1 MKFPPWLPLYGDP
14 SFRGDCPTESA
25 EQMTFINR
33 LRQKHPDT
41 LGKIVVHIKNEGK
54 RHAWQ
59 ADCDK
64 ALGMTTG
71 ACDIIIPGN
80 PTLMIELK
88 RRDHTKSRFQPGQL
102 EYMQAAQA
110 AGAIVCVALGA
121 DAAMEAIM
129 DWF

>member
-1 MKFPPWLPLYGDP
+1 MKVPPWLPLYGDP
-14 SFRGDCPTESA
+14 SYRGDCPTESA
-25 EQMTFINR
+25 EQVTFINR
-33 LRQKHPDT
+33 LRRDFPGT

-59 ADCDK
+59 SDRDK
-64 ALGMTTG
+64 AMGMTTG
-71 ACDIIIPGN
+71 ACDIIIPGA

-102 EYMQAAQA
+102 EYMQEAQA
-110 AGAIVCVALGA
+110 AGAVVCVALGA
-121 DAAMEAIM
+121 DAAMDAVK

>member
-1 MKFPPWLPLYGDP
+1 MKVPPWLPLYGDP
-14 SFRGDCPTESA
+14 SFRGDCPTESS

-33 LRQKHPDT
+33 LRREFHAT

-54 RHAWQ
+54 RHTWQ
-59 ADCDK
+59 ADRDK
-64 ALGMTTG
+64 ALGMSTG
-71 ACDIIIPGN
+71 ACDIIIPGS

-121 DAAMEAIM
+121 DAAMQAVK

>member
-1 MKFPPWLPLYGDP
+1 MKVPSWLPLYGDP
-14 SFRGDCPTESA
+14 SYRGDCPTESA

-33 LRQKHPDT
+33 LRREYPDT
-41 LGKIVVHIKNEGK
+41 LGMIVVHVKNEGK

-59 ADCDK
+59 ADRDK
-64 ALGMTTG
+64 ALGLSTG
-71 ACDIIIPGN
+71 ACDVIIPGA
-80 PTLMIELK
+80 PTLLLELK
-88 RRDHTKSRFQPGQL
+88 RRDHTRSKFQPGQL

-121 DAAMEAIM
+121 DAAMEAVK

>member
-1 MKFPPWLPLYGDP
+1 MKIPPWLPLYGEP

-25 EQMTFINR
+25 EQATFINR
-33 LRQKHPDT
+33 LRQKYPDT
-41 LGKIVVHIKNEGK
+41 LGKIVVHIKNEGM
-54 RHAWQ
+54 RHGWQ
-59 ADCDK
+59 ADRDK

-88 RRDHTKSRFQPGQL
+88 RRDHTKSRFQAGQL
-102 EYMQAAQA
+102 EYMQNAQA

-121 DAAMEAIM
+121 DAAMQAVK